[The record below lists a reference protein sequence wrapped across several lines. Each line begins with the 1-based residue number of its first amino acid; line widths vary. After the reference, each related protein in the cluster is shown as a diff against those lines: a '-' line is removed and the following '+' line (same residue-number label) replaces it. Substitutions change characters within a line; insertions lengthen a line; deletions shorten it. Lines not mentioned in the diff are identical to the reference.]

1 MKTTLS
7 AASIVAVLTA
17 AAVLGAAPAQ
27 DGGAAPS
34 QAETPRTVPM
44 VRLTLDNGQKI
55 TGMLQKEDEATLY
68 VTSLGGGTIGY
79 RRDLIK
85 ELSRFTLPTGE
96 YAEQAGDFLAE
107 QLWKVE
113 DASAAYVSARQQ
125 YRQALSQTTTARD
138 HQRLLGKLDA
148 LEKEREAWQAEM
160 LRRAEA
166 EKAQQES
173 ELIRLEKELAEQK
186 LATLRD
192 HEGRLQQVEL
202 LTRQFQ
208 IALRQLQDQTDR
220 IGRAVEE
227 IDRDLAIVEDDVEDL
242 ERLDRIFVTNT
253 VFVDLRRRHEELRR
267 EVQRLQR
274 SLGTP

>member
-34 QAETPRTVPM
+34 DAETPRTVPM

-173 ELIRLEKELAEQK
+173 ELIRLQKELAEQK